1 MKDYIRE
8 ILEEVNDIQVRYTK
22 PLLERNYTD
31 RDYAIGRYEKLICK
45 MIDIINN
52 LQKENILLTNARYS
66 LDRVKL
72 EDRIDK
78 AIELL
83 EKENYHCPMSLT
95 VEKAYI
101 IEVEKINNVISIL
114 RGEDK

>member
-1 MKDYIRE
+1 MNKQVKIKIKDKDYYCDM
-8 ILEEVNDIQVRYTK
+8 EVLKLIERLTDKVE
-22 PLLERNYTD
+22 LLEYNR
-31 RDYAIGRYEKLICK
+31 
-45 MIDIINN
+45 
-52 LQKENILLTNARYS
+52 
-66 LDRVKL
+66 
-72 EDRIDK
+72 DK

-114 RGEDK
+114 RGEKNE